1 MVDQVVIGFND
12 PHSAY
17 HSADSIPPGG
27 EDGIRVACSGGIGA
41 DGRPLLA

>member
-1 MVDQVVIGFND
+1 MDVN

-27 EDGIRVACSGGIGA
+27 EDGIRTSPVAEV
-41 DGRPLLA
+41 